1 MPDTHR
7 PDLVPAARAEAR
19 VIKRA
24 FRQAGINVKT
34 EPAPDGGIA
43 FMYQKGVLLVR
54 DEDLDR
60 VLSIVAPPGA
70 DVLPPVYPDGRFPP
84 EPPALESG
92 PEGSGTSGPEG
103 SGREGRGPEEPG
115 LEAGDAGEP
124 PAWRPQLRRVT
135 RGVVA
140 LALLGSR
147 YEDEDSRDDDAEPE
161 AERAGSG
168 VLLALNE
175 IDRQLGDGAA
185 TPNHVLTVS
194 PVLPCMATEPG
205 EVPPGIEPEP
215 GPCPGNHGAGVRIF
229 VADTGLVDGAAAD
242 HPWLAG
248 VQGDLDPDPALVP
261 AGTNPNVLV
270 PYAGHGTFVAGVLR
284 CMAPAADLH
293 CANVF
298 NIAGSALEAD
308 AVPKLDT
315 ALDEGYDVFNLTI
328 ASPTR
333 KLLPLTTFDAWR
345 RRLREYPGV
354 ACVVAA
360 GNNSSRRRFWPAAFE
375 GMIAVGALATDG
387 RTRASFSNYG
397 SWVDVYARGR
407 DLVNAWASG
416 TYDCYVP
423 PVAPG
428 PRQFYGM
435 ARCSGTSFSTPIV
448 TGMIASRMSRTGE
461 NAVQAATAVLA
472 RARAQAVPGV
482 GPVVRPCEDGDCRRE
497 DCQPRGCR
505 DGGCRDRDCR

>member
-1 MPDTHR
+1 MPDTRR

-60 VLSIVAPPGA
+60 VLSIVARPGA
-70 DVLPPVYPDGRFPP
+70 EILPPVYPEGPFPP
-84 EPPALESG
+84 ERPVLESG
-92 PEGSGTSGPEG
+92 
-103 SGREGRGPEEPG
+103 REEPG
-115 LEAGDAGEP
+115 PQGADDTGEP

-147 YEDEDSRDDDAEPE
+147 YEGEDPRDDDAEPE
-161 AERAGSG
+161 AERAESG

-175 IDRQLGDGAA
+175 IDRQLGEGVA

-194 PVLPCMATEPG
+194 PVLPCMATEPE

-215 GPCPGNHGAGVRIF
+215 GPCPGNHGGGVRVF
-229 VADTGLVDGAAAD
+229 VADTGLVDGAAGA
-242 HPWLAG
+242 HTWLAG

-261 AGTNPNVLV
+261 PGTNPNVIL
-270 PYAGHGTFVAGVLR
+270 PYVGHGTFVAGVLR
-284 CMAPAADLH
+284 CMAPAVDLY

-308 AVPKLDT
+308 AVPKLDA

-345 RRLREYPGV
+345 RRLREYEGV

-360 GNNSSRRRFWPAAFE
+360 GNNSSRSRFWPAAFE
-375 GMIAVGALATDG
+375 GMIAVGALAADG

-407 DLVNAWASG
+407 GLVNAWASG

-423 PVAPG
+423 PIAPG

-448 TGMIASRMSRTGE
+448 TGLIASRMSRTGE

-472 RARAQAVPGV
+472 RARTRAIPGV
-482 GPVVRPCEDGDCRRE
+482 GPVVQPCEDGDGRPG
-497 DCQPRGCR
+497 DCR
-505 DGGCRDRDCR
+505 DKNCGHRDCPDKECR

>member
-1 MPDTHR
+1 MADAGR
-7 PDLVPAARAEAR
+7 PDLVPAAAAEAG

-24 FRQAGINVKT
+24 FRQAGIQVKT

-60 VLSIVAPPGA
+60 VLRIVARPGA
-70 DVLPPVYPDGRFPP
+70 EILPPVYPEGRFPP
-84 EPPALESG
+84 EPPVLESG
-92 PEGSGTSGPEG
+92 GEGSGAPGAEGPGPEA
-103 SGREGRGPEEPG
+103 
-115 LEAGDAGEP
+115 AGETGEP

-135 RGVVA
+135 RGLVA
-140 LALLGSR
+140 LALLGGR
-147 YEDEDSRDDDAEPE
+147 YQDEDRGDDEAEPGE
-161 AERAGSG
+161 ERAASG

-175 IDRQLGDGAA
+175 IDRQLGEGVA
-185 TPNHVLTVS
+185 TPNHVVTVS
-194 PVLPCMATEPG
+194 PVLPCMATEPE
-205 EVPPGIEPEP
+205 EVPPGSEPEP
-215 GPCPGNHGAGVRIF
+215 GPCPGNQGGGVRVF
-229 VADTGLVDGAAAD
+229 VADTGLVAGAAGA
-242 HPWLAG
+242 HAWLAG
-248 VQGDLDPDPALVP
+248 VQGDADPDPALVP
-261 AGTNPNVLV
+261 PGSNPDVLV
-270 PYAGHGTFVAGVLR
+270 PYVGHGTFVAGVLR
-284 CMAPAADLH
+284 CMAPAVDLY

-315 ALDEGYDVFNLTI
+315 ALDGGYDLFNLTI

-333 KLLPLTTFDAWR
+333 KLLPLAAFDAWR
-345 RRLREYPGV
+345 RRLRGYQGV

-360 GNNSSRRRFWPAAFE
+360 GNNSSRTRFWPAAFE
-375 GMIAVGALATDG
+375 GMIAVGALAADG

-407 DLVNAWASG
+407 GLVNAWGTG

-428 PRQFYGM
+428 PRHFYGM

-448 TGMIASRMSRTGE
+448 TGAIASRMSRTGE
-461 NAVQAATAVLA
+461 NAVQAAAGLLA
-472 RARAQAVPGV
+472 RARAIPGV
-482 GPVVRPCEDGDCRRE
+482 GPVVRPCDGE
-497 DCQPRGCR
+497 DCGA
-505 DGGCRDRDCR
+505 DG

>member
-1 MPDTHR
+1 MADTRR
-7 PDLVPAARAEAR
+7 PDLVPAAGAEAG

-24 FRQAGINVKT
+24 FRHAGIHVKT

-60 VLSIVAPPGA
+60 VLLIVARPGA
-70 DVLPPVYPDGRFPP
+70 EIRPPVYPEGPFPP
-84 EPPALESG
+84 ESPVLESG
-92 PEGSGTSGPEG
+92 QEGSGTP
-103 SGREGRGPEEPG
+103 GREGPGP
-115 LEAGDAGEP
+115 EAGDTGEP

-147 YEDEDSRDDDAEPE
+147 YEGEDPRDDDAEPE

-175 IDRQLGDGAA
+175 IDRQLGEGVA

-205 EVPPGIEPEP
+205 EVPPDIEPEP
-215 GPCPGNHGAGVRIF
+215 GPCPGNHGGGVRVF
-229 VADTGLVDGAAAD
+229 VADTGLVDGAAGA
-242 HPWLAG
+242 HTWLAG
-248 VQGDLDPDPALVP
+248 VQGDLDPDPNLVP
-261 AGTNPNVLV
+261 PGTDPNVIV
-270 PYAGHGTFVAGVLR
+270 PYVGHGTFVAGVLR
-284 CMAPAADLH
+284 CMAPGVDLY

-308 AVPKLDT
+308 AVPKLDM

-345 RRLREYPGV
+345 RRLREHKGV

-360 GNNSSRRRFWPAAFE
+360 GNNSSRKRFWPAAFE
-375 GMIAVGALATDG
+375 GLIAVGALAADG

-407 DLVNAWASG
+407 GLVNAWASG

-423 PVAPG
+423 PIAPG

-448 TGMIASRMSRTGE
+448 TGQIASRMSRTGE
-461 NAVQAATAVLA
+461 NAVQAATALLDQA
-472 RARAQAVPGV
+472 RAIPGV
-482 GPVVRPCEDGDCRRE
+482 GPVVRPCEE
-497 DCQPRGCR
+497 
-505 DGGCRDRDCR
+505 GGCRHQGCRQEDCRDKGCPDKDCV